1 MPKSEQAKQRK
12 RDAARAKKQAAQEQG
27 TDGAQQRETA
37 GAAERERGNYRYVDE
52 LDAVIATAVAREL
65 EKGGD
70 EPELNLDE
78 RFVLVG
84 LKETIVKSMAGAI
97 TLLRQAGPA
106 YTVHGVKY
114 NTSLRTKATTPEKW
128 ESMTEDERHKA
139 SIEAHVAQT
148 QGSEHTAN
156 HMAPGADTTEGSEE
170 AGVTAEGGTSSLQT
184 TATGDTDPSKTPQR
198 QSKQHEEYDK
208 LWQEAHEQAVQA
220 HKPGHGAIAD
230 EEIELAIKEATL
242 KIYRS
247 KKKKMKLKAKKK
259 EPTDV

>member
-52 LDAVIATAVAREL
+52 LDAAIATAVAREL

-128 ESMTEDERHKA
+128 ESMTEDDATKPA
-139 SIEAHVAQT
+139 SK
-148 QGSEHTAN
+148 HT
-156 HMAPGADTTEGSEE
+156 
-170 AGVTAEGGTSSLQT
+170 
-184 TATGDTDPSKTPQR
+184 
-198 QSKQHEEYDK
+198 
-208 LWQEAHEQAVQA
+208 
-220 HKPGHGAIAD
+220 
-230 EEIELAIKEATL
+230 
-242 KIYRS
+242 
-247 KKKKMKLKAKKK
+247 
-259 EPTDV
+259 